1 MKLVPFK
8 GVFGAILAAAALT
21 ACHREPSPPTP
32 QSRQQEAAEAESK
45 AASIEAEMNK
55 DAQSESIARK
65 PDDASGQQPPPPP
78 KQSPPPQ

>member
-1 MKLVPFK
+1 MKRVPFK
-8 GVFGAILAAAALT
+8 GMFGAILAAAALI
-21 ACHREPSPPTP
+21 ACHREPSPPVP

-65 PDDASGQQPPPPP
+65 PDDASSQPPPP
-78 KQSPPPQ
+78 KESPPPQ